1 VFLDDREQVSE
12 QLVLAL
18 GQLGEVRLG
27 CRGDLL

>member
-1 VFLDDREQVSE
+1 VLLDDREQVSE